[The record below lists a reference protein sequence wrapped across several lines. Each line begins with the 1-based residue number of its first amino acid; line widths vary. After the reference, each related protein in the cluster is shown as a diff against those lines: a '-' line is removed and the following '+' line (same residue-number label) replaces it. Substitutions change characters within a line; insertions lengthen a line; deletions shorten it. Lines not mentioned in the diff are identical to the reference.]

1 MDEKETAIAKAGER
15 QEFQAEGTTR
25 CKDPETRK
33 NFSLRGTAGT
43 GVGKER
49 DVASTI
55 RI

>member
-1 MDEKETAIAKAGER
+1 MDKKEIAIAKAGER
-15 QEFQAEGTTR
+15 EEFQAEGTTR

-33 NFSLRGTAGT
+33 NCFLKGTAGT